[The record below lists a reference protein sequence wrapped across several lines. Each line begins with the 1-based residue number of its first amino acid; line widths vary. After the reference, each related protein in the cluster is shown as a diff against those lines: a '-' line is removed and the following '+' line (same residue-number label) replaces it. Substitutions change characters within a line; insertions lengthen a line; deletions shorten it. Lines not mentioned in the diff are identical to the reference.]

1 MAATQPP
8 AAPLLHSDEESTMDQ
23 ARIVE
28 MALRI
33 EHRHGDGSW
42 GEFQED
48 RSHHSPSDHDPE
60 RLWGIRRIFRCTS
73 CDDSVTIIEG
83 DEGGAAAER

>member
-8 AAPLLHSDEESTMDQ
+8 GAPLPRTDEESTMDQ
-23 ARIVE
+23 ARIIE

-33 EHRHGDGSW
+33 EHRHGDGTW

-48 RSHHSPSDHDPE
+48 RSHHSSTDHDPE
-60 RLWGIRRIFRCTS
+60 RSWGFRRIFRCTS
-73 CDDSVTIIEG
+73 CGDSLTVIEG
-83 DEGGAAAER
+83 EEGGAAAEH

>member
-1 MAATQPP
+1 
-8 AAPLLHSDEESTMDQ
+8 MDQ

-33 EHRHGDGSW
+33 EHRHSDGSW
-42 GEFQED
+42 GELTED

-60 RLWGIRRIFRCTS
+60 RRWGLRRIFRCTS
-73 CDDSVTIIEG
+73 CDEAVTIIDGE
-83 DEGGAAAER
+83 EGGPDA